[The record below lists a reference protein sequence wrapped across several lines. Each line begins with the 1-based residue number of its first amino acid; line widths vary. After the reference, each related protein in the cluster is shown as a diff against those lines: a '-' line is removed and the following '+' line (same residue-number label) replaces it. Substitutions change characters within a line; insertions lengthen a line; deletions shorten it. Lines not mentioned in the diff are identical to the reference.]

1 LPLGKSQWP
10 ALYRKS
16 KKSTFPGDLSE
27 NTTAPADLS
36 NNM

>member
-1 LPLGKSQWP
+1 LGKSQWP

-16 KKSTFPGDLSE
+16 KKNTFPEYFIE